1 MGKFILFISIEKLM
15 IQDKRIVK
23 TQESLK
29 KALVT
34 LLIDMPFSTI
44 TIQDICSEAKVTR
57 VTFYKHYNTKESLL
71 LDYVTDCI
79 KDIFHFGNEL
89 PSMKGE
95 HKVRYVLTTIFAR
108 LLSMINDNP
117 LVSKSLASK
126 GDKSLLDALELV
138 AVQQGINYL
147 DSLLKDDINSRYSS
161 KKTITFI
168 LGGSIQLLYNYA
180 FNKHYYDDEEQSFLK
195 EGLEMIDDCLN
206 SLQ

>member
-1 MGKFILFISIEKLM
+1 
-15 IQDKRIVK
+15 
-23 TQESLK
+23 
-29 KALVT
+29 
-34 LLIDMPFSTI
+34 
-44 TIQDICSEAKVTR
+44 
-57 VTFYKHYNTKESLL
+57 
-71 LDYVTDCI
+71 
-79 KDIFHFGNEL
+79 
-89 PSMKGE
+89 
-95 HKVRYVLTTIFAR
+95 
-108 LLSMINDNP
+108 MINDNP

-126 GDKSLLDALELV
+126 GDKSLLGALELV

-206 SLQ
+206 SLK